1 MGEVEQFLIHAEK
14 KFRSLSIYHGI
25 AVTLLAKSHFFF
37 SRASEFVDL
46 QRTEEDILKLALY
59 FCDESNDY
67 YTRLKHFI
75 GQKACL

>member
-46 QRTEEDILKLALY
+46 QRTEEDILSLAL
-59 FCDESNDY
+59 
-67 YTRLKHFI
+67 
-75 GQKACL
+75 